1 MKKCL
6 FFIIAVLSINF
17 SHSQVVCAGVSP
29 ASIAGNYSFSWGDPA
44 NTWGSPD
51 FNIPGTTIT
60 GELMLVNDGSVG
72 NSPAS
77 GLPLAYYGCSPLV
90 NNLTGKIAVVYRYDG
105 VTASTICWMSEKAL
119 IAQNA
124 GAIGVLF
131 INRPG
136 ANADLSTGGATSA
149 PSVTIPAVLI
159 DFNDGAVLLAELLQG
174 NTVTM
179 FFGNKT
185 GLYANDIGV
194 VNTDKLISKSMGVS
208 SQLSINNSEFN
219 FELGT
224 RVFNYGNSNQTNVM
238 VTANVDGPSGTSVFN
253 STVGPI
259 SLVAGD
265 TIDVY
270 PGELFSFPQFSL
282 SSYPT
287 GRYKLTYTVSL
298 SVPDE
303 YSGDNMNR
311 ADFVVNDSIVSYS
324 ALDPITNLPT
334 SQNFSRPTTNNN
346 TYSNCMVIKDPNG
359 SRIGVEGIYFSASTS
374 YGSGILLS
382 GEEMAL
388 SLYQWDDVFTDLNDV
403 NLAFNTLNPIGLGYY
418 YYPSDLQGETVY
430 GAFSAPVL
438 LEDNRRY
445 LACVK
450 TVNTSLFL
458 GSDTKTNYLWNESY
472 YLQPAFPIE
481 SDGVYAAS
489 GFGADSPPAM
499 GIKIFD
505 AVEAGITNQ
514 NQLNFSVFPN
524 PSENGVTVSLNAKG
538 NAKLSIT
545 DVSGKDV
552 MITTLN
558 LINNESEINIA
569 TLQPGMYIFNIVA
582 ETGETAQFNVIK
594 N

>member
-1 MKKCL
+1 MKTL
-6 FFIIAVLSINF
+6 LLLFIIGFTANF
-17 SHSQVVCAGVSP
+17 AQSQVVCAGISP

-60 GELMLVNDGSVG
+60 GELMLVDDGSLG

-77 GLPLAYYGCSPLV
+77 GLPLAYYGCSPLL

-136 ANADLSTGGATSA
+136 ANTDLSTGGATSA
-149 PSVTIPAVLI
+149 PNVIIPAVLI
-159 DFNDGAVLLAELLQG
+159 DFNDGALLLAELLQG

-208 SQLSINNSEFN
+208 SQLSTNNSEFN

-224 RVFNYGNSNQTNVM
+224 RIFNYGSSNQTNVM

-253 STVGPI
+253 SVVGPI
-259 SLVAGD
+259 PLLAGD

-270 PGELFSFPQFSL
+270 PGEIFSFPQFSL
-282 SSYPT
+282 TTYPA
-287 GRYKLTYTVSL
+287 GRYKLTYSVSL
-298 SVPDE
+298 GVPDE
-303 YSGDNMNR
+303 YPGDNMNGS
-311 ADFVVNDSIVSYS
+311 DFVINDSIISYS
-324 ALDPITNLPT
+324 ALDPLTNLPT
-334 SQNFSRPTTNNN
+334 SQNFSRPATNNN
-346 TYSNCMVIKDPNG
+346 TYSNCMVIKDPNS
-359 SRIGVEGIYFSASTS
+359 SRIGVEGIYFSASTV
-374 YGSGILLS
+374 YGSGVSLS

-388 SLYQWDDVFTDLNDV
+388 FLYQWDDVFTDLNDV
-403 NLAFNTLNPIGLGYY
+403 NLTFNMLNPISLGYY

-430 GAFSAPVL
+430 GAFSTPVV

-445 LACVK
+445 LACIK
-450 TVNTSLFL
+450 TINTSLFL
-458 GSDTKTNYLWNESY
+458 GSDAKTNYLWNESY
-472 YLQPAFPIE
+472 YLQPSFPIE
-481 SDGVYAAS
+481 SDGVYAPS

-499 GIKIFD
+499 GLKIFD
-505 AVEAGITNQ
+505 AIEAGITNQ

-524 PSENGVTVSLNAKG
+524 PSQNSVSVSINAEG

-545 DVSGKDV
+545 DVSGKEV

-558 LINNESEINIA
+558 LINSESEINIS
-569 TLQPGMYIFNIVA
+569 TLQPGMYIFNIVT
-582 ETGETAQFNVIK
+582 ETGESSQFNVIK

>member
-1 MKKCL
+1 
-6 FFIIAVLSINF
+6 
-17 SHSQVVCAGVSP
+17 
-29 ASIAGNYSFSWGDPA
+29 
-44 NTWGSPD
+44 
-51 FNIPGTTIT
+51 
-60 GELMLVNDGSVG
+60 
-72 NSPAS
+72 
-77 GLPLAYYGCSPLV
+77 
-90 NNLTGKIAVVYRYDG
+90 
-105 VTASTICWMSEKAL
+105 MSEKAL

-124 GAIGVLF
+124 GAIAVLF

-149 PSVTIPAVLI
+149 PSVLIPAVLI
-159 DFNDGAVLLAELLQG
+159 DFNDGELLRTEMQNG
-174 NTVTM
+174 PVTM

-208 SQLSINNSEFN
+208 AQLSANNSEFN

-224 RVFNYGNSNQTNVM
+224 RIFNYGSSNQTSIM
-238 VTANVDGPSGTSVFN
+238 VTANIDGPSGTSVF
-253 STVGPI
+253 SSVVGPI
-259 SLVAGD
+259 SLIAGD

-282 SSYPT
+282 SSYPI
-287 GRYKLTYTVSL
+287 GRYNLTYTVSL
-298 SVPDE
+298 AVPDE
-303 YSGDNMNR
+303 YPGDNMNGS
-311 ADFVVNDSIVSYS
+311 DFVVNDSIISYS

-334 SQNFSRPTTNNN
+334 TQNFSRPTTNNN
-346 TYSNCMVIKDPNG
+346 TYSNCMVIKDPNN

-403 NLAFNTLNPIGLGYY
+403 NLAFNTLNPISIGYY

-430 GAFSAPVL
+430 GAFSAPVV

-458 GSDTKTNYLWNESY
+458 GSDAKTNYLWNESY

-499 GIKIFD
+499 GVKIFD
-505 AVEAGITNQ
+505 AIEVGITNQ
-514 NQLNFSVFPN
+514 NQLDFSVFPN
-524 PSENGVTVSLNAKG
+524 PSENGVTVSINAEG
-538 NAKLSIT
+538 SVKLTIT
-545 DVSGKDV
+545 DISGKKV
-552 MITTLN
+552 LN
-558 LINNESEINIA
+558 TSLYLINNESEINIA
-569 TLQPGMYIFNIVA
+569 TLQPGMYIFNIVT